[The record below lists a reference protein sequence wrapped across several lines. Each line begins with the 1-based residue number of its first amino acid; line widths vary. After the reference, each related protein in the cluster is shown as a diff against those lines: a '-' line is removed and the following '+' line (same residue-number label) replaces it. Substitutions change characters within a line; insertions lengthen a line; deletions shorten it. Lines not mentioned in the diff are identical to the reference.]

1 MITIHL
7 HNLLF
12 YAHHG
17 IYEEESRSG
26 SNYEVNLDVKFDEPK
41 KGVEGIDD
49 TVNYEDLFAIVK
61 KKMSVRANLVENV
74 CESIIRNVQHQY
86 KTVKEVSVTIYK
98 LEAPIENLQG
108 KVGVTMR
115 KKFDD

>member
-1 MITIHL
+1 MLTIHL
-7 HNLLF
+7 HDLKF

-26 SNYEVNLDVKFDEPK
+26 SNYEVNLDVKFEEPK
-41 KGVEGIDD
+41 KGFEDISD

-61 KKMSVRANLVENV
+61 KKMAVRANLIENV